1 MNFLKIQNILKNFF
15 TYIVFVVLSLTAV
28 FTRSFLGLSIFSFRL
43 GEILIAFGF
52 IISIYLLFFGKPKS
66 IFKFKQSKIS
76 FIFKLIIIY
85 FLLRMFLNINQLSL
99 YNFKSSSFIWTIAF
113 LYFGLIIANLS
124 ENNLFIKSLFYFV
137 PIIIYIFQSGNYPD
151 FIIKFFQT
159 NSDKF
164 QFMKASDMVI
174 AIIISSLF
182 SKFYPVYKN
191 IYVYW
196 TLFLIA
202 LFLPLVAANSRGAVV
217 GIVLFLILF
226 LITNIKIIISLKYQ
240 NIILL
245 IILICTFSASSLRV
259 SGASF
264 DSPDKQV
271 SEKILN
277 EIPAAVKKIANEK
290 NTEDVFLSFYFEN
303 KRIYSTD
310 PTTNWRLDIW
320 QDVYEDLL
328 VNERLLRG
336 YGYSDII
343 PVMKDPTAPGRLGRD
358 GLNEHVHNYFVTIFA
373 RGGYL
378 NLILFIFLHFS
389 LVKYLYKSKIGVDS
403 LLIVIPCLFMSLVDI
418 TMDGVQ
424 FPLQYYFFIGYFL
437 NHQPIKT

>member
-389 LVKYLYKSKIGVDS
+389 LVKYLYKSKTGADS